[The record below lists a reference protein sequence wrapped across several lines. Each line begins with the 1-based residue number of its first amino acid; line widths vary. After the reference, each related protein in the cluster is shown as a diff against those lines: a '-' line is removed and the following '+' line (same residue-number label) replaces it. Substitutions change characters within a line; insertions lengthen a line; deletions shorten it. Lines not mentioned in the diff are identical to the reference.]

1 MHTVSG
7 PCAYSPAFPSLTPLQ
22 PCWPLWC
29 AFYMPGKL
37 LPQNFYPCHCCFVEC
52 VFLVI
57 LTGLSLTSFKSL
69 INCCIISKVL
79 YVKLTALLLITATA
93 SVLSSIPYL
102 LSMLHFSLSTY
113 HYLTYYIFYNYVF
126 IVWTCCQHTPE
137 CTTQEGRDFY
147 VLTNAIDAAMR
158 TVPGRAK
165 AFSNGYVEYYYSHS
179 PSL

>member
-37 LPQNFYPCHCCFVEC
+37 LTQSFYPCHCCFVEC

-57 LTGLSLTSFKSL
+57 LTGISLTSFKSL

-79 YVKLTALLLITATA
+79 YVKLTALLLIIQPLP
-93 SVLSSIPYL
+93 LSYRAFPIFFPCFIFLLALTTIWHTIFSII
-102 LSMLHFSLSTY
+102 MCSLYERVVSI
-113 HYLTYYIFYNYVF
+113 HQNV
-126 IVWTCCQHTPE
+126 QH
-137 CTTQEGRDFY
+137 
-147 VLTNAIDAAMR
+147 
-158 TVPGRAK
+158 K
-165 AFSNGYVEYYYSHS
+165 KVESFTF
-179 PSL
+179 